1 MAAIFLRWIV
11 LCAVKIEKNIVF
23 QIYEDLIKHYE
34 KSKEE
39 TEISHLMVKLHREY
53 IILFENL
60 S

>member
-1 MAAIFLRWIV
+1 MAK
-11 LCAVKIEKNIVF
+11 KIRENIVF

-39 TEISHLMVKLHREY
+39 TEISHLMVELHEEY